1 MRAGAD
7 HELPLHVQLQLKPEC
22 DGIAD
27 ASIISAEHELPAAGL
42 KGCGGVWCVKV
53 EFKSQLRRCQG
64 DPLAAV
70 AGCVFRCR

>member
-1 MRAGAD
+1 
-7 HELPLHVQLQLKPEC
+7 
-22 DGIAD
+22 
-27 ASIISAEHELPAAGL
+27 L